1 MAFAISRLT
10 RKKILTTLVVAL
22 IVLGS
27 SQLGW
32 TVEPDAA
39 APPAKN
45 QFDLSKIGYQQLSA
59 MTRRSG
65 ASNLS
70 IDFVDRDHIL
80 FTFNQKK
87 LFARHADCPPTHD
100 DRLIHAAI
108 LEIPSGKLLKQTD
121 WYLHDS
127 RRYLWTLG
135 SGKVLLRKLNSLYA
149 VDAALHET
157 LLWTSPKDLL
167 WVSVTPDG
175 KQIITETADAVST
188 PSKGKQSSKLR
199 VQIAFR
205 DADSLAVQRMIRSEK
220 PATMEA
226 VSAGFASVIP
236 GATGRVWLVRFGPD
250 EKQRA
255 NIARV
260 RTRRAPDVL
269 YLSGNT
275 MLIGRDSSS
284 KPGYSVSA
292 PAFFNRLRCRQPQCA
307 RIAAGLRP

>member
-1 MAFAISRLT
+1 
-10 RKKILTTLVVAL
+10 LVRVNW
-22 IVLGS
+22 
-27 SQLGW
+27 GW

-100 DRLIHAAI
+100 DRLIHAAV
-108 LEIPSGKLLKQTD
+108 LEISSGKLLKETD

-135 SGKVLLRKLNSLYA
+135 FGRILLRKLNSLYV

-157 LLWTSPKDLL
+157 LLWTSSKDLL

-175 KQIITETADAVST
+175 KQIITETRDEATAAS
-188 PSKGKQSSKLR
+188 SKAKQSSKLR

-236 GATGRVWLVRFGPD
+236 GATGRVWLVRSGPD
-250 EKQRA
+250 ERQRA

-292 PAFFNRLRCRQPQCA
+292 PYRDGEHPLAAALGCA
-307 RIAAGLRP
+307 PIRPGSRAKRRW

>member
-1 MAFAISRLT
+1 
-10 RKKILTTLVVAL
+10 LVRVNW
-22 IVLGS
+22 
-27 SQLGW
+27 GW

-188 PSKGKQSSKLR
+188 PSKGNSLRNCAFKLH
-199 VQIAFR
+199 
-205 DADSLAVQRMIRSEK
+205 
-220 PATMEA
+220 
-226 VSAGFASVIP
+226 
-236 GATGRVWLVRFGPD
+236 FG
-250 EKQRA
+250 
-255 NIARV
+255 
-260 RTRRAPDVL
+260 
-269 YLSGNT
+269 
-275 MLIGRDSSS
+275 MLILWLF
-284 KPGYSVSA
+284 SA
-292 PAFFNRLRCRQPQCA
+292 
-307 RIAAGLRP
+307 